1 LASKLIRY
9 VAFAL
14 SSLIAALGVLG
25 LVLLSYLENVIRLI
39 QEPTWLYVAAG
50 IRLVL
55 GSALIVVANE
65 SRAPGVLKILGGLLV
80 FSGITIPIRGVEH
93 IGELVNF
100 FLDLGP
106 LFLRIWGAV
115 ALRLG
120 GTLIYAI
127 TPEKRVGSE

>member
-1 LASKLIRY
+1 

-25 LVLLSYLENVIRLI
+25 LVLSSYLENVIRLI
-39 QEPTWLYVAAG
+39 QEPTLLYVAAG

-80 FSGITIPIRGVEH
+80 FSGITIPILGVEH

-115 ALRLG
+115 ALLLG
-120 GTLIYAI
+120 GSLIFAI